1 MSYREEK
8 ARAVNAL
15 RAFVDAASVNCAP
28 GWLAL
33 PLAGIAAVLLC
44 PVALLF
50 AVVWCFWRWG
60 LLVLVAVATPFAALR
75 VWFDTCVIGIW
86 FLDAITTKWTEKNET
101 TD

>member
-8 ARAVNAL
+8 AGAVNAL
-15 RAFVDAASVNCAP
+15 RSFVDAASSNCAP

-50 AVVWCFWRWG
+50 AAVWCFWRWG
-60 LLVLVAVATPFAALR
+60 LLGLVAVATPFAALR
-75 VWFDTCVIGIW
+75 VWFDTCVTGIW